1 MSLPVGDDRVR
12 KADFRS
18 ALILPS
24 CLIMRVVIMDH
35 ERTDGA
41 KRMDAFRFTKVARMN
56 ARMRARVRQTRQD
69 GMTAKPVNS
78 IILHIRL
85 LYIINLSHSV
95 YSVGFESSEAGMTSV
110 IKFLHSNHDQQ
121 PTNTGIQTCVDN
133 FMYTF
138 PYNVSQK

>member
-24 CLIMRVVIMDH
+24 CLIMRVVIMMPH
-35 ERTDGA
+35 ERADGA
-41 KRMDAFRFTKVARMN
+41 KRMDAFRFTKVARMH
-56 ARMRARVRQTRQD
+56 ASMRARVRQTRHD
-69 GMTAKPVNS
+69 SMTAKPVNS

-95 YSVGFESSEAGMTSV
+95 YSVGLESSEAGITSV
-110 IKFLHSNHDQQ
+110 IKLLHSNHDQQ
-121 PTNTGIQTCVDN
+121 PTNTGIQK
-133 FMYTF
+133 MYTF